1 MPKPARTEPGSATG
15 PDAHTTVR
23 VWDLFVRVFHWCL
36 VLSFVV
42 AWFTSHSS
50 EDVHHLAGY
59 AAAALVIL
67 RVVWGVVGTHY
78 ARFAQFT
85 RGPRTVINYLRAIV
99 TGREARYIGH
109 NPAGGVMVLTLMVV
123 MAATAGTGW
132 MMTTDQFWGVEW
144 VTKAHDWIAH
154 GLLLLVFVHLAGV
167 ALASFRHRENLV
179 GAMVTGRKRKPE
191 ADDILK

>member
-1 MPKPARTEPGSATG
+1 MQKPARTDAGAATS
-15 PDAHTTVR
+15 PDAHPTVR
-23 VWDLFVRVFHWCL
+23 VWDLGVRAFHWLL

-50 EDVHHLAGY
+50 ETIHHLAGY
-59 AAAALVIL
+59 VAAALVAL

-78 ARFAQFT
+78 ARFAQFA
-85 RGPRTVINYLRAIV
+85 RGPRTVTGYLRAIV

-109 NPAGGVMVLTLMVV
+109 NPAGGVMALTLMGA

-144 VTKAHDWIAH
+144 VTKVHDWVAH
-154 GLLLLVFVHLAGV
+154 GLLLLVLVHLGGV

-179 GAMVTGRKRKPE
+179 GSMLTGRKRQPKPG
-191 ADDILK
+191 DVV

>member
-1 MPKPARTEPGSATG
+1 M
-15 PDAHTTVR
+15 R

-50 EDVHHLAGY
+50 EDIHHLAGY
-59 AAAALVIL
+59 AAAALVAL
-67 RVVWGVVGTHY
+67 RVVWGIVGTHY

-85 RGPRTVINYLRAIV
+85 RGPRTIANYLKAIV

-154 GLLLLVFVHLAGV
+154 GLLLLVLVHLAGV
-167 ALASFRHRENLV
+167 ALASFRHWENLV
-179 GAMVTGRKRKPE
+179 GSMVTGRKRKPE
-191 ADDILK
+191 ANDISN